1 MRDFYSLMPEK
12 TIHLLLRHIGYPLA
26 LGLCLLLVWRC
37 EKDDICV
44 DGDTPL
50 LVVRFFDSENP
61 DAPKSVISLR
71 VLGLGQE
78 NPVNTFT
85 DRSTLDSIAIPLRPG
100 ETETTFVM
108 ILDSAD
114 EEGLETGNPDTVR
127 FNYTTGEVF
136 ISRACGFVA
145 QYEGLQSQLQTGAEN
160 WIRNIEVDNPSVQNQ
175 DSTHVS
181 IFY

>member
-1 MRDFYSLMPEK
+1 MLRTGISL
-12 TIHLLLRHIGYPLA
+12 LFRIGSFALAFSLCVMA
-26 LGLCLLLVWRC
+26 LGGC

-50 LVVRFFDSENP
+50 LIIKFFNDENP
-61 DAPKSVISLR
+61 EETKNVNQLR
-71 VLGLGQE
+71 VIGLGQDE
-78 NPVNTFT
+78 AVDTFT

-100 ETETTFVM
+100 ETQTTFIL

-114 EEGLETGNPDTVR
+114 EDDMETGNRDTVR
-127 FNYTTGEVF
+127 FDYATREVF

-145 QYEGLQSQLQTGAEN
+145 QYENLESEWQQGSEN
-160 WIRNIEVDNPSVQNQ
+160 WIRNIEVENASVQNL

-181 IFY
+181 IFH